1 MAKEHTRVS
10 TSPLSASGSLDNMGF
25 RSPKKGESLL
35 DEGLAFSTNYLKNLS
50 GLNVTNGLGEQVSHA
65 LELPLHHRM
74 QRLESRW
81 YIEAHSKRPDANKVL
96 LEIAK
101 RDFNRVQ
108 CTLQR
113 DLQEVSGWWVDM
125 GLAEKLSFTR
135 DRLMECFFW
144 SVGII
149 FEPQHSHVRKEL
161 TKVAALVTT
170 IDDVYDVYGT
180 LDELELFTSA
190 VERWDI
196 KAVENL
202 PDYMK
207 LCFLALYNTGNK
219 MIYDTLKKQGENVL
233 PYVTKVWA
241 DLYKAFL
248 KETTWC
254 YNKHTPTFEEYIDNA
269 WISVSAVVFLV
280 HTYFLLNP
288 KITKQAL
295 ECLENHHSLLH
306 WPSLIFRLSNDLSTS
321 AAEVERG
328 ETANSISCMM
338 RGSLHISEESARQYI
353 SNLVENSWKKL
364 NKDGAAAT
372 PFTEQFVK
380 AARNLARIS
389 QCIYQY
395 GDGHGAPDTRAKN
408 RILSVIIDPI

>member
-1 MAKEHTRVS
+1 
-10 TSPLSASGSLDNMGF
+10 
-25 RSPKKGESLL
+25 
-35 DEGLAFSTNYLKNLS
+35 
-50 GLNVTNGLGEQVSHA
+50 
-65 LELPLHHRM
+65 M

-254 YNKHTPTFEEYIDNA
+254 YCGCKFSPLRSWTI
-269 WISVSAVVFLV
+269 
-280 HTYFLLNP
+280 
-288 KITKQAL
+288 
-295 ECLENHHSLLH
+295 LH
-306 WPSLIFRLSNDLSTS
+306 LQN
-321 AAEVERG
+321 
-328 ETANSISCMM
+328 N
-338 RGSLHISEESARQYI
+338 
-353 SNLVENSWKKL
+353 
-364 NKDGAAAT
+364 
-372 PFTEQFVK
+372 
-380 AARNLARIS
+380 
-389 QCIYQY
+389 
-395 GDGHGAPDTRAKN
+395 
-408 RILSVIIDPI
+408 